1 MKLILF
7 GPPGAGKGTQSR
19 LLEQRYKIPQLSTG
33 DMLRALVSSGSP
45 LGEQA
50 ASVMT
55 SGGLMP
61 DSLMVDMIAE
71 WIDRPECAN
80 GFILDGFPRTEAQ
93 AIALDKMLKSR
104 NTRLDKVVELQVD
117 DAEII
122 DRIAGRFACRGCG
135 AGYHDRTHRP
145 KVPGVCDQCGTTH
158 FFRRPDDTPASVAA
172 RLQVYRDQTMPVLP
186 YYERQGILATVNGV
200 GEMPEIAV
208 RIEAAIAR

>member
-1 MKLILF
+1 MENKARRKKRIR
-7 GPPGAGKGTQSR
+7 KT
-19 LLEQRYKIPQLSTG
+19 
-33 DMLRALVSSGSP
+33 VS
-45 LGEQA
+45 
-50 ASVMT
+50 
-55 SGGLMP
+55 
-61 DSLMVDMIAE
+61 
-71 WIDRPECAN
+71 
-80 GFILDGFPRTEAQ
+80 
-93 AIALDKMLKSR
+93 
-104 NTRLDKVVELQVD
+104 D